1 MEGAL
6 GAAPSRARAWLGARE
21 PGGLGGRQHRGSRPE
36 ETGGWGAWCSCWCG
50 QPAERAE
57 RSGLGAPGASVSW
70 RGRGDALVGL
80 GRAAVQEEFRV
91 GSQWGARTS
100 RPGGRNPRHNRETRA
115 PGKTENLEA
124 EP

>member
-1 MEGAL
+1 M
-6 GAAPSRARAWLGARE
+6 
-21 PGGLGGRQHRGSRPE
+21 
-36 ETGGWGAWCSCWCG
+36 GAWCSCWCG

-70 RGRGDALVGL
+70 RGRGDAPVGL

-91 GSQWGARTS
+91 GFSGVCAPR
-100 RPGGRNPRHNRETRA
+100 GREAGIRAVREPRA

>member
-1 MEGAL
+1 M
-6 GAAPSRARAWLGARE
+6 
-21 PGGLGGRQHRGSRPE
+21 
-36 ETGGWGAWCSCWCG
+36 GAWCSTG
-50 QPAERAE
+50 ADSLQKE

-70 RGRGDALVGL
+70 RGRGDAPVGL

-91 GSQWGARTS
+91 GFSGVCAPR
-100 RPGGRNPRHNRETRA
+100 GREAGIRAVREPRA